1 MKKIL
6 FIAILLIS
14 PFFVIAQTNYTVKG
28 KIADVDGYAPAGN
41 IIALHPKDST
51 LIKGTFFLDGEF
63 ELTDLQ
69 QQEILLQF
77 TSLEFE
83 DIFRKIE
90 FGDKTTIDLGELI
103 AQKAGVALSEV
114 VVKGRRPIYTQKAD
128 GTVSV
133 LIENTTLAASNSVN
147 EILSRSPDVIVGE
160 DGGISLFGKGDAI
173 FYLNGTRILTS
184 QLALILPSNIKKIEI
199 IRNPSAKYDADGA
212 AVISITTIKN
222 RGEGYQANVQ
232 QNVTHSEFA
241 DGIDTHSSINLNMN
255 KGQFSA
261 NAFYS
266 IFQGKDRELLFTT
279 RDREEEAIFLNS
291 SLTIDWQRDYAH
303 SSNFGLGLQYDID
316 KESYLSIAYSG
327 YSENL
332 GGNTFSAN
340 ELIDSETTSF
350 YESQVMRAEKDGN
363 NSFSLN
369 YNRSLDTLG
378 TSLFIGGQYANFLR
392 QNDNFIVEKGAEET
406 EVNSRLLRNKFD
418 LDLQLFSGQLDFN
431 KVFPNKNSLAFG
443 AKYSQV
449 ENGSA
454 VDFSIADDGV
464 NFMIANDLSNSFNYQ
479 EAIGAAYLNFKG
491 QWQNEVNYT
500 IGLRSELT
508 NYDLKLSQINNQN
521 IANTYL
527 NVFPNLTINKRFS
540 ENHTLNFSYTSNISR
555 PAYQNLNP
563 VLIYQDAYTSIQ
575 GNPNLKP
582 QKTHAFELS
591 SQLKTMTFKIGYN
604 YGIDPFSGAAVRGA
618 TDKSYILKS
627 INHELKKQWF
637 ASVSKSFSTNWWTSR
652 NTFNLKYTKLINDNF
667 DFETYPSKP
676 HAYFYSNNRFTIGDL
691 FHAEAI
697 FWYRGVEYDG
707 LRRGVDRHNLT
718 LTLEKSF
725 LDNALKVRFIAND
738 ILHGNV
744 AAGYYNVGETAIY
757 YNRRWDTDY
766 YRISVSYNFGR
777 LKKANYKNKKIGNSE
792 SNRAG

>member
-6 FIAILLIS
+6 FITVLLLT
-14 PFFVIAQTNYTVKG
+14 PFFVISQTNYTVKG

-51 LIKGTFFLDGEF
+51 LLKGTFFLDGEF

-69 QQEILLQF
+69 EKEILLQF

-90 FGDKTTIDLGELI
+90 FGDSPILDLGELR

-114 VVKGRRPIYTQKAD
+114 VVKSRRPIYTQKAD

-147 EILSRSPDVIVGE
+147 EILSRSPDVIVNE
-160 DGGISLFGKGDAI
+160 EGGISLFGKGNAI

-241 DGIDTHSSINLNMN
+241 DGMDTHSSINLNMN
-255 KGQFSA
+255 KGRFSA

-266 IFQGKDRELLFTT
+266 VFQGKDRELLFTT
-279 RDREEEAIFLNS
+279 RDRKEEAIFLNS
-291 SLTIDWQRDYAH
+291 SLTTDWQREYKH

-327 YSENL
+327 YSEML
-332 GGNTFSAN
+332 GGNTFSDN
-340 ELIDSETTSF
+340 EIIDNETTSF

-363 NSFSLN
+363 NSISFN

-378 TSLFIGGQYANFLR
+378 TSLFIGGQYANFFR
-392 QNDNFIVEKGAEET
+392 QNDNFILEKGTEEA
-406 EVNSRLLRNKFD
+406 EVNSRFLRNMFD

-431 KVFPNKNSLAFG
+431 KVFNNKNSLTFG
-443 AKYSQV
+443 TKYSQV
-449 ENGSA
+449 DNGSI
-454 VDFSIADDGV
+454 VDFSVAEDGV
-464 NFMIANDLSNSFNYQ
+464 NFSIINDLSNNFNYQ
-479 EAIGAAYLNFKG
+479 EAIGAAYLSFNG
-491 QWQNEVNYT
+491 QWKNDVNYT
-500 IGLRSELT
+500 IGLRGELT
-508 NYDLKLSQINNQN
+508 DYDLRLSQINNQK

-527 NVFPNLTINKRFS
+527 NVFPNLTMNKRFS

-563 VLIYQDAYTSIQ
+563 VLIYQDPYTSIQ
-575 GNPNLKP
+575 GNPNLEP

-604 YGIDPFSGAAVRGA
+604 YAIDPFSGAAVRGE

-627 INHELKKQWF
+627 INHDFKKQLF
-637 ASVSKSFSTNWWTSR
+637 ASVSKSFSTDWWTSR
-652 NTFNLKYTKLINDNF
+652 NTFNLKYTKYINNTF
-667 DFETYPSKP
+667 DFEEYPSKP

-697 FWYRGVEYDG
+697 FWYRGAEYDG

-725 LDNALKVRFIAND
+725 LDNALKVRLIAND
-738 ILHGNV
+738 IFHGNV

-777 LKKANYKNKKIGNSE
+777 LKNATYKNKSIGKSE